1 MGRAIAAVV
10 AGYVTMFA
18 FVFVS
23 LSVAYLVMGAE
34 RSFLPGSYAVST
46 NWVLVS
52 FVLSFLAALAGGW
65 VCRKLATTRK
75 PVIILAVFVVVLGL
89 GMAIPALQAPDPSTL
104 VRSGDVGN
112 FEAFSKARSP
122 AWVSV
127 LTPLV
132 GAVGVLL
139 AGRRST

>member
-10 AGYVTMFA
+10 SGYVTMFA
-18 FVFVS
+18 FVFIS
-23 LSVAYLVMGAE
+23 LSIAYLVMGPE

-46 NWVLVS
+46 NWALVS
-52 FVLSFLAALAGGW
+52 LVLSFVAALCGGW
-65 VCRKLATTRK
+65 VCGKVATTRK
-75 PVIILAVFVVVLGL
+75 PVVILASIVVVLGL
-89 GMAIPALQAPDPSTL
+89 AMAIPTLQAPDPSTL

-112 FEAFSKARSP
+112 FEAFSKVRSP

-127 LTPLV
+127 LTPLL

-139 AGRRST
+139 GGRRGT